1 MRTPKA
7 IGKIGW
13 TTTKGSTTGP
23 IKDTK
28 NPYKFIPKT
37 KYSKEDIDCL
47 FQTVTSNN
55 ISSLDK
61 LDILEKAVAPSPEIN
76 IQI

>member
-1 MRTPKA
+1 MRTPKT

-13 TTTKGSTTGP
+13 ASAKGSTTGP
-23 IKDTK
+23 AKDTK
-28 NPYKFIPKT
+28 NPHKFVPKA

-47 FQTVTSNN
+47 FQTVTSNT

-61 LDILEKAVAPSPEIN
+61 LDILEKRWLLAPKLTS
-76 IQI
+76 

>member
-1 MRTPKA
+1 M
-7 IGKIGW
+7 
-13 TTTKGSTTGP
+13 
-23 IKDTK
+23 
-28 NPYKFIPKT
+28 

-61 LDILEKAVAPSPEIN
+61 LDILEKAVAPCPEIN
-76 IQI
+76 IQIKDQRPRSLLDSGSMVTLMTQSYFEECLKSKIPEP